1 MDDDDDGW
9 GERGGDYLLL
19 LRGLSAR
26 IGPKNPVSS
35 GVTPRIRTSSSSSG
49 MGSGRSMTLR
59 CGEGVAARL
68 LPDCRSREREREQ

>member
-1 MDDDDDGW
+1 MDDGDDG
-9 GERGGDYLLL
+9 GRRGGVYFLF

-49 MGSGRSMTLR
+49 MGSGRSTTLR
-59 CGEGVAARL
+59 CGEGVPARL
-68 LPDCRSREREREQ
+68 LPDCRSREQERER